1 MCFQNERDDLLLPE
15 LQDENPLGIEREVF
29 VTDRT
34 FGKILLWETTT
45 EPVSKIMGRL
55 SL

>member
-1 MCFQNERDDLLLPE
+1 VCFQNERDDLLLPE

-34 FGKILLWETTT
+34 FGKILFWETTT
-45 EPVSKIMGRL
+45 EPLYKIAGWL
-55 SL
+55 SV